1 MNKEEFYNNLIK
13 ATDTVYP
20 FTVKMVLN
28 KLPGNFKYIVKIK
41 SNFRE
46 GLEEGEMTFP
56 DVEKLNQTTAPI
68 DAKKVVEILWMDHLI
83 PEWINI
89 QVEDY
94 DENYTYLSM
103 ECCGRYSKLKKHLY
117 HIKEGYPPFHSLS
130 PELPSDALNKNDEI
144 ISKFDINWNKK

>member
-1 MNKEEFYNNLIK
+1 M
-13 ATDTVYP
+13 
-20 FTVKMVLN
+20 
-28 KLPGNFKYIVKIK
+28 KIF

-68 DAKKVVEILWMDHLI
+68 EAKEVIEILWMDHAI

-94 DENYTYLSM
+94 DENYTYFSL
-103 ECCGRYSKLKKHLY
+103 ECCGRYSKLSNHLY

-130 PELPSDALNKNDEI
+130 PALPSDSLNEDDEI
-144 ISKFDINWNKK
+144 ISKFDINWNKQ